1 MKRFLIIMCMLS
13 ACIGYAKAN
22 EIVVTNVLIPK
33 GGTTTLDIQLNNE
46 QELKPVFEFYLRLPE
61 GISVVENSEQLG
73 NRFSGTQ
80 VNLTCNYVETENR
93 YWIIAMIPPTVS
105 ADVPIPG
112 ENGTLVTVNLQ
123 ASDAIEVGTILNG
136 SIEDIEFGTWYKDS
150 SGEILNLQSVNFSI
164 TIGQPADPHVI
175 LDENSTSAPV
185 SATNVDVRVFRTI
198 NANEWS
204 TIVLPFAMTETQVKA
219 AFGDDVQLADF
230 TGYDVTEAGED
241 IVGITV
247 GFDDVTA
254 IEANHPY
261 IIKVVTA
268 VTEFTVNGVNVEPI
282 DAPCVAF
289 GREYGRPKKYHP
301 MDFVGTYVADFN
313 FFNDAQSGYAIFLNG
328 GKFYYATA
336 STGHMKAFRA
346 YFDFDDIL
354 TDVEQAANVI
364 EFKINSDDDATG
376 LKNLNDLLGSNVPAY
391 NLSGQ
396 RVGKNYKGIVV
407 TKGKKAVK

>member
-1 MKRFLIIMCMLS
+1 MAALLTMMSNIVADEVIVNDVTIPQGGEATL
-13 ACIGYAKAN
+13 
-22 EIVVTNVLIPK
+22 EIE
-33 GGTTTLDIQLNNE
+33 LNNTVE
-46 QELKPVFEFYLRLPE
+46 YTRFSLDLVLPE
-61 GISVVENSEQLG
+61 GITVTGQTLGERFATSDHTIRRGTWPDWYRFIGDTENSM
-73 NRFSGTQ
+73 
-80 VNLTCNYVETENR
+80 V
-93 YWIIAMIPPTVS
+93 
-105 ADVPIPG
+105 IPG
-112 ENGTLVTVNLQ
+112 TCGTLVAVTLKT
-123 ASDAIEVGTILNG
+123 DETLPVGCSYQGILTGYNQDNG
-136 SIEDIEFGTWYKDS
+136 EEIGMEFTTPTDEPVLIS
-150 SGEILNLQSVNFSI
+150 RVTFTI
-164 TIGQPADPHVI
+164 TIGEPGDGRII
-175 LDENSTSAPV
+175 LDENSTTMPTV
-185 SATNVDVRVFRTI
+185 ATDVDVRVLRTI

-261 IIKVVTA
+261 IIKVGTD
-268 VTEFTVNGVNVEPI
+268 VTEFTVDGVNVEPI

-301 MDFVGTYVADFN
+301 MDFIGTYVADFD
-313 FFNDAQSGYAIFLNG
+313 FFNDAQSRAIFLSG

-407 TKGKKAVK
+407 TKGKKAFK